1 MDDLKISHIESEV
14 VDDILNKLDERYGK
28 EAPMV
33 TTRGNIHNYLGMTLD
48 YNIDGNVN
56 VRASRP

>member
-1 MDDLKISHIESEV
+1 MDDLKISHIDSEV

-33 TTRGNIHNYLGMTLD
+33 TTKGKIND
-48 YNIDGNVN
+48 
-56 VRASRP
+56 